1 MMVLFVYGINELS
14 SPFINTLIKNMSSSV
29 FMYASVLF
37 KYAIITVTKY
47 SLI

>member
-1 MMVLFVYGINELS
+1 MVYSFMELINDPALLL
-14 SPFINTLIKNMSSSV
+14 INTLIKNMSSSV